1 MIKDLEQIVEA
12 AATKAVDKAE
22 KKFEKHINGV
32 LAKQQKQTEE
42 YIKGVVVQEREQ
54 TEKYVNGVLKKQQE
68 TTERYVGG
76 LKEDFGHKLDA
87 VMEYVKDIP
96 AIKEKQDM
104 MFEQMGQMAV
114 DIEVIK
120 ETVKG
125 HEPRL
130 QKVEAR

>member
-12 AATKAVDKAE
+12 AATQAVDKQE
-22 KKFEKHINGV
+22 KKFKQHVEGLLTTQQEKTEKYVTGV
-32 LAKQQKQTEE
+32 LAKQEEKTERHIE
-42 YIKGVVVQEREQ
+42 
-54 TEKYVNGVLKKQQE
+54 GVLKKQQE
-68 TTERYVGG
+68 TTERYIGG
-76 LKEDFGHKLDA
+76 LKEDFDHKLDV

-120 ETVKG
+120 ETVKD
-125 HEPRL
+125 HEQRL